1 MHVEKYKGAGVAPV
15 SNHNARVYE
24 SRGYRRENIDSS
36 LSGENYRLGPDRG
49 PAKEWVNARVAA
61 LGLKRRPRSDAV
73 LMCEWVV
80 TLPESERGGEREFFE
95 AAYRAMAARYGAD
108 NVVSC
113 WVHRDEPGAR
123 PHMHF
128 DWVPVTRD
136 GRLSAKEVLS
146 RKELLA
152 VHRDLGRELSQALGH
167 EVHLLLP
174 SEERG
179 RRELSRLN
187 DRQYRDA
194 MAERERA
201 SAMAASA
208 AERAAEAEGAR
219 RAAEGAQRA
228 AEDARDAE
236 RARLEAQ
243 REYGA
248 RLARALGDAEGRR
261 ADLDRQVARLAQ
273 ERDGMQAQAD
283 KARASQVTEASKL
296 RGLRDEVA
304 KKQVVAADLSAEIEK
319 KTAEKAEITAQI
331 ADFSQKA
338 DAAQDR
344 LECLQRGVE
353 DAESLAAAG
362 LGEVRRV
369 AGESGWAGGR
379 ESAAR
384 SRNQELRARA
394 EALRGAC
401 GTARSRCESLE
412 AEKAGSPAEIQGLE
426 RDVRRL
432 GGRVRELRRERCE
445 LAGRVRELERDRDG
459 LERRV
464 AGLRGHV
471 QAAWGKLVTRAR
483 AFRGWLRVPR
493 ELEWVCRDLADCVEG
508 FRRAGERCW
517 GSDGQAPRRSRGI
530 AR

>member
-36 LSGENYRLGPDRG
+36 LSGENYRLGPDCG

-95 AAYRAMAARYGAD
+95 AAYSAMAARYGAD

-208 AERAAEAEGAR
+208 SERAAAAEGAR
-219 RAAEGAQRA
+219 RAAE
-228 AEDARDAE
+228 
-236 RARLEAQ
+236 EAQ
-243 REYGA
+243 R
-248 RLARALGDAEGRR
+248 
-261 ADLDRQVARLAQ
+261 
-273 ERDGMQAQAD
+273 
-283 KARASQVTEASKL
+283 
-296 RGLRDEVA
+296 
-304 KKQVVAADLSAEIEK
+304 
-319 KTAEKAEITAQI
+319 
-331 ADFSQKA
+331 
-338 DAAQDR
+338 AAQDR
-344 LECLQRGVE
+344 LECLQAAER
-353 DAESLAAAG
+353 DAESLAQEG
-362 LGEVRRV
+362 LGGLRRV
-369 AGESGWAGGR
+369 AGQGGWVGGR
-379 ESAAR
+379 ERAAR
-384 SRNQELRARA
+384 ERNQELRGRLASLEGERRELGGELGA
-394 EALRGAC
+394 LEGEAQGAGGRLEALEG
-401 GTARSRCESLE
+401 
-412 AEKAGSPAEIQGLE
+412 E
-426 RDVRRL
+426 RREL
-432 GGRVRELRRERCE
+432 GGRVRKLRRERCE
-445 LAGRVRELERDRDG
+445 LVGRVRELERDRDG

-464 AGLRGHV
+464 AELRGHV

-483 AFRGWLRVPR
+483 AFRGWLDVP
-493 ELEWVCRDLADCVEG
+493 EGLEWVCHDLARCVDG
-508 FRRAGERCW
+508 FRGLGAGRW
-517 GSDGQAPRRSRGI
+517 GSDGQVQRRSRGM

>member
-95 AAYRAMAARYGAD
+95 AVYGAMAARYGAD

-201 SAMAASA
+201 SAEAASA
-208 AERAAEAEGAR
+208 SERAAAAEDAR

-228 AEDARDAE
+228 AE
-236 RARLEAQ
+236 
-243 REYGA
+243 
-248 RLARALGDAEGRR
+248 
-261 ADLDRQVARLAQ
+261 
-273 ERDGMQAQAD
+273 
-283 KARASQVTEASKL
+283 
-296 RGLRDEVA
+296 
-304 KKQVVAADLSAEIEK
+304 
-319 KTAEKAEITAQI
+319 
-331 ADFSQKA
+331 
-338 DAAQDR
+338 DR

-353 DAESLAAAG
+353 DAESLAQAG

-369 AGESGWAGGR
+369 ARAGEYVGGR

-384 SRNQELRARA
+384 ERNRELRERA

-401 GTARSRCESLE
+401 DAARGRGDSLE
-412 AEKAGSPAEIQGLE
+412 AEKAGSPAAIQDLE
-426 RDVRRL
+426 RGVRRL
-432 GGRVRELRRERCE
+432 EGEHRELARRVRELRRERCE
-445 LAGRVRELERDRDG
+445 LGGRVRELERRAEQLRGLLDRARGRLEG
-459 LERRV
+459 LAGRLAGLLTSAPDLARRLRPGSAELLRSWGMLPQAQERR
-464 AGLRGHV
+464 RGR
-471 QAAWGKLVTRAR
+471 GMAR
-483 AFRGWLRVPR
+483 
-493 ELEWVCRDLADCVEG
+493 
-508 FRRAGERCW
+508 
-517 GSDGQAPRRSRGI
+517 
-530 AR
+530 

>member
-95 AAYRAMAARYGAD
+95 AAYSAMAARYGAD

-201 SAMAASA
+201 SAEAASA
-208 AERAAEAEGAR
+208 SERAA
-219 RAAEGAQRA
+219 AAESAQRVAEDAQRA
-228 AEDARDAE
+228 AE
-236 RARLEAQ
+236 
-243 REYGA
+243 
-248 RLARALGDAEGRR
+248 
-261 ADLDRQVARLAQ
+261 
-273 ERDGMQAQAD
+273 
-283 KARASQVTEASKL
+283 
-296 RGLRDEVA
+296 
-304 KKQVVAADLSAEIEK
+304 
-319 KTAEKAEITAQI
+319 
-331 ADFSQKA
+331 
-338 DAAQDR
+338 DR

-353 DAESLAAAG
+353 DAESLAQAS

-369 AGESGWAGGR
+369 AGEGGWAGGR
-379 ESAAR
+379 ERAAR
-384 SRNQELRARA
+384 ERNQELRGRLASLEGERRELGERVA
-394 EALRGAC
+394 ALEGEAQGAGERLEALEG
-401 GTARSRCESLE
+401 
-412 AEKAGSPAEIQGLE
+412 E
-426 RDVRRL
+426 RREL
-432 GGRVRELRRERCE
+432 GGRVRKLRRERCE
-445 LAGRVRELERDRDG
+445 LVGRVRELERDRDG

-464 AGLRGHV
+464 AELRGHV

-483 AFRGWLRVPR
+483 AFRGWLDVP
-493 ELEWVCRDLADCVEG
+493 EGLEWVCQDLARCVDG
-508 FRRAGERCW
+508 FRGLGAGRW
-517 GSDGQAPRRSRGI
+517 GSDGQVQRRSRGM

>member
-95 AAYRAMAARYGAD
+95 AAYSAMAARYGAD

-208 AERAAEAEGAR
+208 SERAAAAEGAR
-219 RAAEGAQRA
+219 RAAE
-228 AEDARDAE
+228 
-236 RARLEAQ
+236 EAQ
-243 REYGA
+243 R
-248 RLARALGDAEGRR
+248 
-261 ADLDRQVARLAQ
+261 
-273 ERDGMQAQAD
+273 
-283 KARASQVTEASKL
+283 
-296 RGLRDEVA
+296 
-304 KKQVVAADLSAEIEK
+304 
-319 KTAEKAEITAQI
+319 
-331 ADFSQKA
+331 
-338 DAAQDR
+338 AAQDR
-344 LECLQRGVE
+344 LECLQAAER
-353 DAESLAAAG
+353 DAESLAQEG
-362 LGEVRRV
+362 LGGLRRV
-369 AGESGWAGGR
+369 AGQGGWVGGR
-379 ESAAR
+379 EQAAR
-384 SRNQELRARA
+384 ERNQELRGRLASLEGERRELGGKLGA
-394 EALRGAC
+394 LEGEAQGAGERLEALEG
-401 GTARSRCESLE
+401 
-412 AEKAGSPAEIQGLE
+412 E
-426 RDVRRL
+426 RREL
-432 GGRVRELRRERCE
+432 GGRVRKLRRERCE
-445 LAGRVRELERDRDG
+445 LVGRVRELERDRDG

-464 AGLRGHV
+464 AELRGHV

-483 AFRGWLRVPR
+483 AFRGWLDVP
-493 ELEWVCRDLADCVEG
+493 EGLEWVCHDLARCVDG
-508 FRRAGERCW
+508 FRGLGAGRW
-517 GSDGQAPRRSRGI
+517 GSDGQVQRRSRGM

>member
-95 AAYRAMAARYGAD
+95 AAYSAMAARYGAD

-208 AERAAEAEGAR
+208 SERAAAAEGAR
-219 RAAEGAQRA
+219 RAAE
-228 AEDARDAE
+228 
-236 RARLEAQ
+236 EAQ
-243 REYGA
+243 R
-248 RLARALGDAEGRR
+248 
-261 ADLDRQVARLAQ
+261 
-273 ERDGMQAQAD
+273 
-283 KARASQVTEASKL
+283 
-296 RGLRDEVA
+296 
-304 KKQVVAADLSAEIEK
+304 
-319 KTAEKAEITAQI
+319 
-331 ADFSQKA
+331 
-338 DAAQDR
+338 AAQDR
-344 LECLQRGVE
+344 LECLQAAER
-353 DAESLAAAG
+353 DAESLAQEG
-362 LGEVRRV
+362 LGGLRQV
-369 AGESGWAGGR
+369 AREGGWAGGR
-379 ESAAR
+379 EQAAR
-384 SRNQELRARA
+384 ERNQELRGRLASLEGERRELGERVA
-394 EALRGAC
+394 A
-401 GTARSRCESLE
+401 LE
-412 AEKAGSPAEIQGLE
+412 AEAQGAGERLAGLE
-426 RDVRRL
+426 GEHRELAR
-432 GGRVRELRRERCE
+432 RVRELRRERCE
-445 LAGRVRELERDRDG
+445 LAGRVRELEQDRDRLAG
-459 LERRV
+459 RV
-464 AGLRGHV
+464 GGLREYV
-471 QAAWGKLVTRAR
+471 RAAWDELVTRAR
-483 AFRGWLRVPR
+483 AFRGWLDVPGG
-493 ELEWVCRDLADCVEG
+493 LEWVCHDLARCVDG
-508 FRRAGERCW
+508 FRGLGAGRW
-517 GSDGQAPRRSRGI
+517 GSDGQVQRRSRGM

>member
-49 PAKEWVNARVAA
+49 PAKEWVNARVDA

-95 AAYRAMAARYGAD
+95 AAYGAMAARYGAD

-201 SAMAASA
+201 SAEAASA
-208 AERAAEAEGAR
+208 AERAAAAEDAR
-219 RAAEGAQRA
+219 RAAEGAQKA
-228 AEDARDAE
+228 AE
-236 RARLEAQ
+236 EAQ
-243 REYGA
+243 R
-248 RLARALGDAEGRR
+248 
-261 ADLDRQVARLAQ
+261 
-273 ERDGMQAQAD
+273 
-283 KARASQVTEASKL
+283 
-296 RGLRDEVA
+296 
-304 KKQVVAADLSAEIEK
+304 
-319 KTAEKAEITAQI
+319 
-331 ADFSQKA
+331 
-338 DAAQDR
+338 AAQDR
-344 LECLQRGVE
+344 LECLQAAER
-353 DAESLAAAG
+353 DAESLAQEG
-362 LGEVRRV
+362 LGGLRRV
-369 AGESGWAGGR
+369 AREGRYVGGR
-379 ESAAR
+379 ESAAQAE
-384 SRNQELRARA
+384 NQELRGRLA
-394 EALRGAC
+394 
-401 GTARSRCESLE
+401 SLE
-412 AEKAGSPAEIQGLE
+412 GESRELGERVAALEEEAQGAGDGLGALEGE
-426 RDVRRL
+426 RLEL
-432 GGRVRELRRERCE
+432 GGRVRGLGARKERLGREVE
-445 LAGRVRELERDRDG
+445 QLGGRVQG
-459 LERRV
+459 LERR
-464 AGLRGHV
+464 AGQLRG
-471 QAAWGKLVTRAR
+471 LLDRAR
-483 AFRGWLRVPR
+483 ARLDGLAERLAGVLTSAP
-493 ELEWVCRDLADCVEG
+493 DLARRLRPDSVELLRSWGMLPQPPQRRRG
-508 FRRAGERCW
+508 FGRAR
-517 GSDGQAPRRSRGI
+517 
-530 AR
+530 

>member
-95 AAYRAMAARYGAD
+95 AVYGAMAARYGAD

-201 SAMAASA
+201 SAEAASA
-208 AERAAEAEGAR
+208 SERAA
-219 RAAEGAQRA
+219 AAESAQRA
-228 AEDARDAE
+228 AEDAQRAAE
-236 RARLEAQ
+236 
-243 REYGA
+243 
-248 RLARALGDAEGRR
+248 
-261 ADLDRQVARLAQ
+261 
-273 ERDGMQAQAD
+273 
-283 KARASQVTEASKL
+283 
-296 RGLRDEVA
+296 
-304 KKQVVAADLSAEIEK
+304 
-319 KTAEKAEITAQI
+319 
-331 ADFSQKA
+331 
-338 DAAQDR
+338 DR

-353 DAESLAAAG
+353 DAESLAQAG

-369 AGESGWAGGR
+369 AGQGGWVGGR
-379 ESAAR
+379 EQAAR
-384 SRNQELRARA
+384 ERNQELRGRLASLEGERRELGGKLGA
-394 EALRGAC
+394 LEGEAQGAGERLEALEG
-401 GTARSRCESLE
+401 
-412 AEKAGSPAEIQGLE
+412 E
-426 RDVRRL
+426 RREL
-432 GGRVRELRRERCE
+432 GGRVRKLRRERCE
-445 LAGRVRELERDRDG
+445 LVGRVRELERDRDG

-464 AGLRGHV
+464 AELRGHV

-483 AFRGWLRVPR
+483 AFRGWLDVP
-493 ELEWVCRDLADCVEG
+493 EGLEWVCQDLARCVDG
-508 FRRAGERCW
+508 FRGLGAGRW
-517 GSDGQAPRRSRGI
+517 GSDGQVQRRSRGM

>member
-95 AAYRAMAARYGAD
+95 AVYGAMAARYGAD

-201 SAMAASA
+201 SAEAASA
-208 AERAAEAEGAR
+208 SERAAAAEGAR
-219 RAAEGAQRA
+219 RAAEDAQR
-228 AEDARDAE
+228 
-236 RARLEAQ
+236 
-243 REYGA
+243 
-248 RLARALGDAEGRR
+248 
-261 ADLDRQVARLAQ
+261 V
-273 ERDGMQAQAD
+273 
-283 KARASQVTEASKL
+283 
-296 RGLRDEVA
+296 
-304 KKQVVAADLSAEIEK
+304 
-319 KTAEKAEITAQI
+319 
-331 ADFSQKA
+331 
-338 DAAQDR
+338 AQDR

-353 DAESLAAAG
+353 DAESLAQAG

-369 AGESGWAGGR
+369 AREGRYVGGR
-379 ESAAR
+379 ESAAQAENR
-384 SRNQELRARA
+384 ELRGRLASLEGESR
-394 EALRGAC
+394 ELG
-401 GTARSRCESLE
+401 GRCESLE
-412 AEKAGSPAEIQGLE
+412 AEKASSPAAIQGLE
-426 RDVRRL
+426 QDVRRL
-432 GGRVRELRRERCE
+432 GGRVRELGARKERLGREVERLGE
-445 LAGRVRELERDRDG
+445 RVQG
-459 LERRV
+459 LERR
-464 AGLRGHV
+464 AGHL
-471 QAAWGKLVTRAR
+471 
-483 AFRGWLRVPR
+483 R
-493 ELEWVCRDLADCVEG
+493 ELY
-508 FRRAGERCW
+508 RRAGARLEDLGSRLGRLLSAAPALARYLSGESAELLGSWGMLPGTRQAQELRRDATLYPSPDDLIRQARADVMAERT
-517 GSDGQAPRRSRGI
+517 QPQQQRRGFGR

>member
-95 AAYRAMAARYGAD
+95 AAYGAMAARYGAD

-201 SAMAASA
+201 SAEAASA
-208 AERAAEAEGAR
+208 SERAAATEDAR
-219 RAAEGAQRA
+219 RAAE
-228 AEDARDAE
+228 
-236 RARLEAQ
+236 EAQ
-243 REYGA
+243 R
-248 RLARALGDAEGRR
+248 
-261 ADLDRQVARLAQ
+261 
-273 ERDGMQAQAD
+273 
-283 KARASQVTEASKL
+283 
-296 RGLRDEVA
+296 
-304 KKQVVAADLSAEIEK
+304 
-319 KTAEKAEITAQI
+319 
-331 ADFSQKA
+331 
-338 DAAQDR
+338 AAQDR

-353 DAESLAAAG
+353 DAESLASAG

-369 AGESGWAGGR
+369 AREGGWAGGR
-379 ESAAR
+379 ERAAR
-384 SRNQELRARA
+384 SRNQELGDRAGS
-394 EALRGAC
+394 L
-401 GTARSRCESLE
+401 ARERESL
-412 AEKAGSPAEIQGLE
+412 ASDQVRLPGEILGLE
-426 RDVRRL
+426 EENRGLEERVARLERERDAAQE
-432 GGRVRELRRERCE
+432 RVRGLGERRDG
-445 LAGRVRELERDRDG
+445 LAGRVER
-459 LERRV
+459 
-464 AGLRGHV
+464 LRGHV
-471 QAAWGKLVTRAR
+471 QAAWEALVDRAR
-483 AFRGWLRVPR
+483 GFRGWLDVPDA
-493 ELEWVCRDLADCVEG
+493 LQWVCRDLADYVTG
-508 FRRAGERCW
+508 WRRQDGWW
-517 GSDGQAPRRSRGI
+517 GSDGQQPRRTRGI
-530 AR
+530 RL

>member
-95 AAYRAMAARYGAD
+95 AAYSAMAARYGAD

-208 AERAAEAEGAR
+208 SERAAAAESAR
-219 RAAEGAQRA
+219 MAAEGAQRA
-228 AEDARDAE
+228 AED
-236 RARLEAQ
+236 
-243 REYGA
+243 
-248 RLARALGDAEGRR
+248 
-261 ADLDRQVARLAQ
+261 
-273 ERDGMQAQAD
+273 
-283 KARASQVTEASKL
+283 
-296 RGLRDEVA
+296 
-304 KKQVVAADLSAEIEK
+304 
-319 KTAEKAEITAQI
+319 
-331 ADFSQKA
+331 
-338 DAAQDR
+338 R
-344 LECLQRGVE
+344 LECLQATLG
-353 DAESLAAAG
+353 DAESMAAQG
-362 LGEVRRV
+362 LGGLRRV
-369 AGESGWAGGR
+369 AREGQYVGGR
-379 ESAAR
+379 ERRAGEKNR
-384 SRNQELRARA
+384 ELRARA
-394 EALRGAC
+394 EALEGEGRELG
-401 GTARSRCESLE
+401 GRCESLE

-432 GGRVRELRRERCE
+432 GGRVRELRQERCE

-483 AFRGWLRVPR
+483 AFRGWLDVP
-493 ELEWVCRDLADCVEG
+493 EGLEWVCQDLAACVEG
-508 FRRAGERCW
+508 FRRAGACW
-517 GSDGQAPRRSRGI
+517 GSDGRAPRRSRGI

>member
-95 AAYRAMAARYGAD
+95 AAYDAMAARYGAD

-208 AERAAEAEGAR
+208 AERAAAAEGAR
-219 RAAEGAQRA
+219 RAAEEAQRA

-248 RLARALGDAEGRR
+248 RLARAFGDAEGRR

-283 KARASQVTEASKL
+283 EAMASQVAEASKL

-304 KKQVVAADLSAEIEK
+304 KKQVVAADLAAEIEK
-319 KTAEKAEITAQI
+319 KTAEKAEIAAQI
-331 ADFSQKA
+331 SDFSQKA

-369 AGESGWAGGR
+369 AVEGGWAGGR
-379 ESAAR
+379 EQAAQAE
-384 SRNQELRARA
+384 NQELRGRLA
-394 EALRGAC
+394 
-401 GTARSRCESLE
+401 SLE
-412 AEKAGSPAEIQGLE
+412 GESRELGERVAALEEEAQGAGDGLGALEGE
-426 RDVRRL
+426 RHEL
-432 GGRVRELRRERCE
+432 GGRVRGLGARKERLGREVE
-445 LAGRVRELERDRDG
+445 QLEERVQG
-459 LERRV
+459 LERR
-464 AGLRGHV
+464 AGQLRG
-471 QAAWGKLVTRAR
+471 LLDRAR
-483 AFRGWLRVPR
+483 ARLDGLAERLAGVLTSAP
-493 ELEWVCRDLADCVEG
+493 DLARRLRPDSVELLRSWGMLPQPQRRRG
-508 FRRAGERCW
+508 FGRAR
-517 GSDGQAPRRSRGI
+517 
-530 AR
+530 

>member
-1 MHVEKYKGAGVAPV
+1 VHVEKYKGAGVAPV

-95 AAYRAMAARYGAD
+95 AAYSAMAARYGAD

-208 AERAAEAEGAR
+208 SERAAAAEGAR
-219 RAAEGAQRA
+219 RAAEEAQRA
-228 AEDARDAE
+228 AED
-236 RARLEAQ
+236 
-243 REYGA
+243 
-248 RLARALGDAEGRR
+248 
-261 ADLDRQVARLAQ
+261 
-273 ERDGMQAQAD
+273 
-283 KARASQVTEASKL
+283 
-296 RGLRDEVA
+296 
-304 KKQVVAADLSAEIEK
+304 
-319 KTAEKAEITAQI
+319 
-331 ADFSQKA
+331 
-338 DAAQDR
+338 R
-344 LECLQRGVE
+344 LECLQATLG
-353 DAESLAAAG
+353 DAESMAAQG
-362 LGEVRRV
+362 LGGLRRV
-369 AGESGWAGGR
+369 AREGQYVGGR
-379 ESAAR
+379 ERRAGEKNR
-384 SRNQELRARA
+384 ELRARA
-394 EALRGAC
+394 EALEGEGRELG
-401 GTARSRCESLE
+401 GRCESLE

-464 AGLRGHV
+464 AELRGHV

-483 AFRGWLRVPR
+483 AFRGWLDVP
-493 ELEWVCRDLADCVEG
+493 EGLEWVCHDLAACVEG
-508 FRRAGERCW
+508 FRRAGACW
-517 GSDGQAPRRSRGI
+517 GSDGRAPRRSRGI

>member
-95 AAYRAMAARYGAD
+95 AAYSAMAARYGAD

-201 SAMAASA
+201 SAEAASA
-208 AERAAEAEGAR
+208 SERAAAAEDAR

-228 AEDARDAE
+228 AE
-236 RARLEAQ
+236 
-243 REYGA
+243 
-248 RLARALGDAEGRR
+248 
-261 ADLDRQVARLAQ
+261 
-273 ERDGMQAQAD
+273 
-283 KARASQVTEASKL
+283 
-296 RGLRDEVA
+296 
-304 KKQVVAADLSAEIEK
+304 
-319 KTAEKAEITAQI
+319 
-331 ADFSQKA
+331 
-338 DAAQDR
+338 DR

-353 DAESLAAAG
+353 DAESLAQAG

-369 AGESGWAGGR
+369 ARAGEYVGGR

-384 SRNQELRARA
+384 ERNRELRERA

-401 GTARSRCESLE
+401 DAARGRGDSLE
-412 AEKAGSPAEIQGLE
+412 AEKAGSPAAIQDLE
-426 RDVRRL
+426 RGVRRL
-432 GGRVRELRRERCE
+432 EGEHRELARRVRELRRERCE
-445 LAGRVRELERDRDG
+445 LGGRVRELERRAEQLRGLLDRARGRLEG
-459 LERRV
+459 LAGRLAGLLTSAPDLARRLRPGSAELLRSWGMLPQAQERR
-464 AGLRGHV
+464 RGR
-471 QAAWGKLVTRAR
+471 GMAR
-483 AFRGWLRVPR
+483 
-493 ELEWVCRDLADCVEG
+493 
-508 FRRAGERCW
+508 
-517 GSDGQAPRRSRGI
+517 
-530 AR
+530 